1 MSNVTLFRDQTSIV
15 SSAQG
20 LDDVTKSLLGNSGN
34 YKRISLRGGKF
45 RMIVNGQETARS
57 PNGEM
62 DVVVVNAAP
71 KVSRTFYAKT
81 FDPTAVGLP
90 DCWSNDGERPDAK
103 APSPQG
109 STCESCPKNIAGS
122 GTNGKGRACRFS
134 RRLAVV
140 LANNVE
146 NSDVYQLTLPATSIF
161 GKAKGD
167 DDMPL
172 DAYVKHLAGYNY
184 AITRVVTEMKFDQ
197 SAESPKLFFRAAR
210 SLNESEM
217 AAVIEKGQ
225 SPEALAAISF
235 NPAQMDLAKTA
246 EATAPKASPFR
257 EEAPAKA
264 EESAPAEPTVRK
276 SKTDTAPVKSA
287 SVETLLDEWATDD

>member
-20 LDDVTKSLLGNSGN
+20 LDDVTKKLLGNGGN
-34 YKRISLRGGKF
+34 YKRISLRGSKF

-57 PNGEM
+57 PDPKM

-71 KVSRTFYAKT
+71 DVSRTFYAKT

-90 DCWSNDGERPDAK
+90 DCWSNDGKRPDPK
-103 APSPQG
+103 APAPQG
-109 STCESCPKNIAGS
+109 SSCETCPKNIAGS

-167 DDMPL
+167 DDMAL
-172 DAYVKHLAGYNY
+172 DAYVKHLAGFNY
-184 AITRVVTEMKFDQ
+184 SITRVVTEMRFDE

-217 AAVIEKGQ
+217 EAVIEKGQ
-225 SPEALAAISF
+225 SPEALSAIAF

-257 EEAPAKA
+257 EEVKA
-264 EESAPAEPTVRK
+264 AVVEEESEPTVRK
-276 SKTDTAPVKSA
+276 SKTNTAPVKTE
-287 SVETLLDEWATDD
+287 SVEAILEDWATDD

>member
-20 LDDVTKSLLGNSGN
+20 LDDVTKKLLGNGGN
-34 YKRISLRGGKF
+34 YKRISLRGMKF

-57 PNGEM
+57 TQPNM
-62 DVVVVNAAP
+62 DIVVVNAAP
-71 KVSRTFYAKT
+71 DVSRAFYAKT

-90 DCWSNDGERPDAK
+90 DCWSNDGKRPDPK
-103 APSPQG
+103 APAPQG
-109 STCESCPKNIAGS
+109 KTCDTCPKNIAGS
-122 GTNGKGRACRFS
+122 GTNGKGRACRYS

-140 LANNVE
+140 LGNNVE

-161 GKAKGD
+161 GKAKGE
-167 DDMPL
+167 DDMAL
-172 DAYVKHLAGYNY
+172 NAYVTHLVGFNY
-184 AITRVVTEMKFDQ
+184 SIARVVTEMRFDEA
-197 SAESPKLFFRAAR
+197 SESPKLYFRAAR
-210 SLNESEM
+210 ALTDSEI

-225 SPEALAAISF
+225 SPEALAAIAF

-257 EEAPAKA
+257 EEVKA
-264 EESAPAEPTVRK
+264 EAVEEESEPTVRK
-276 SKTDTAPVKSA
+276 SKKDDAPVKSE
-287 SVETLLDEWATDD
+287 SVENILDDWATDD